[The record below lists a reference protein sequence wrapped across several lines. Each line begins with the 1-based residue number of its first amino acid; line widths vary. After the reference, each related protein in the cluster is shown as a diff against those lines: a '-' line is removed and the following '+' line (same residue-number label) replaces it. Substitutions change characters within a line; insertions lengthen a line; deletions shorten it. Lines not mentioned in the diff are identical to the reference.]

1 MHFPRKHYKIEI
13 HLIDNKMKVEVN
25 KKYLSSLVA
34 TTDLH
39 AGGLF
44 FCILYQNCL
53 EFFENGKV
61 ELSKKVIDAFRPM
74 DENDVKHL
82 ENYRIIGDYSF
93 SDRGYL
99 ICEFE
104 DLFLKFTGL
113 ATEKDPTII
122 PFFIYSRRLSNSW
135 SEVYTLESII

>member
-1 MHFPRKHYKIEI
+1 MKLEF
-13 HLIDNKMKVEVN
+13 NKN
-25 KKYLSSLVA
+25 YLSSLIA
-34 TTDLH
+34 NTDLH

-74 DENDVKHL
+74 DENDIRHL
-82 ENYRIIGDYSF
+82 ENYKIVGNYLF
-93 SDRGYL
+93 NDRGYL
-99 ICEFE
+99 VCEFE

-113 ATEKDPTII
+113 ATEKDSTII
-122 PFFIYSRRLSNSW
+122 PFFIYDIRLSNRW
-135 SEVYTLESII
+135 SEVYKIENEV